1 MVSPEFEAH
10 IKIGS
15 ERTYTSQVGFVR
27 SALFVFFGLLNL
39 IAALLE
45 WFFPA
50 LPFLPHPV
58 VSVVFSLPL
67 FLYASVYSWIRS
79 FNKLTLCSA
88 GIRWRYH
95 EILWSEILSIKESNH
110 GLLTLEVEEKQGLVR
125 IPLAGMQSLD
135 EIRKIISHHVKYKS
149 LVLPISSPSIRA
161 IFFSLAGFSVESAL
175 FFVLVKLMQSYAAQP
190 LGLPDI
196 SHYGITYAALIV
208 SIGSIIIPYHK
219 SRISLSES
227 ITVTDFGIG
236 ERALVFINTTIS
248 YQKVV
253 SLHKVPETSEHTQ
266 SLKVKSQNREIMI
279 DSHFPNYPQ
288 VVEEICRRTGLEV
301 QDV

>member
-1 MVSPEFEAH
+1 MVSPEFAAH

-15 ERTYTSQVGFVR
+15 ERTYTSQIGFVR
-27 SALFVFFGLLNL
+27 SRLFVCFGLLNL

-58 VSVVFSLPL
+58 VSLVFSLPL

-110 GLLTLEVEEKQGLVR
+110 GLLTLEVEEKQGLVS

-135 EIRKIISHHVKYKS
+135 EIRKTISQHVKYKP

-175 FFVLVKLMQSYAAQP
+175 FFVSVKLMQSYAAQP

-196 SHYGITYAALIV
+196 SHYGITFAALIV

-219 SRISLSES
+219 SRVSLSES
-227 ITVTDFGIG
+227 ITVNDSGIG
-236 ERALVFINTTIS
+236 ERALVIIYTTIS
-248 YQKVV
+248 YEKIV

-266 SLKVKSQNREIMI
+266 FLKVKSQNREITI

-301 QDV
+301 QDA

>member
-1 MVSPEFEAH
+1 MVSPEFAAH
-10 IKIGS
+10 IQLGS
-15 ERTYTSQVGFVR
+15 ERTYTSQIGFVR
-27 SALFVFFGLLNL
+27 SRLFVCFGLLNL

-135 EIRKIISHHVKYKS
+135 EIRKTISHHVKYKP
-149 LVLPISSPSIRA
+149 LVLPISSTSIRA
-161 IFFSLAGFSVESAL
+161 IFFSLAGFSMESAL

-196 SHYGITYAALIV
+196 SHYGITYATLIV
-208 SIGSIIIPYHK
+208 SIGSIVIPYHK
-219 SRISLSES
+219 SRICLSES
-227 ITVTDFGIG
+227 ITLNDSGIS
-236 ERALVFINTTIS
+236 ERALVFIYTTIS
-248 YQKVV
+248 YEKVV

-266 SLKVKSQNREIMI
+266 SLKVKSQTREIMI

-301 QDV
+301 QDR

>member
-1 MVSPEFEAH
+1 MMSPEFAAH
-10 IKIGS
+10 IQLGS
-15 ERTYTSQVGFVR
+15 ERTYTSQIGFVR
-27 SALFVFFGLLNL
+27 SRLFVCFGLLNL

-58 VSVVFSLPL
+58 VSLVFSLPL

-79 FNKLTLCSA
+79 FNKLTLCTA

-135 EIRKIISHHVKYKS
+135 EIRKTILQHVKYKP

-161 IFFSLAGFSVESAL
+161 KAYIYASYSLEIIL
-175 FFVLVKLMQSYAAQP
+175 FIVIVKLMNDHASQAI
-190 LGLPDI
+190 GLPNI
-196 SHYGITYAALIV
+196 SHFGITFLAFHIV
-208 SIGSIIIPYHK
+208 VGTTLRPYHR
-219 SRISLSES
+219 SRTIVASATRIDEK
-227 ITVTDFGIG
+227 GIREKG
-236 ERALVFINTTIS
+236 LFFSHTTIL
-248 YQKVV
+248 YGEVINLQRT
-253 SLHKVPETSEHTQ
+253 PETNDLAEGLT
-266 SLKVKSQNREIMI
+266 VKSQSHEITI

-301 QDV
+301 QDA